1 MVTLTLLE
9 ALENGVGILRKTAI
23 YPITIFK
30 TKKGVNRLPQDPNYD
45 LYKKSQEVAC
55 KRFYPTFVN
64 LDATFNKHEA
74 WDINNPNRYEEE
86 IAIMG
91 CRSRIF
97 ENRRGKKTTLGRG
110 NASFT
115 TINLPRLG
123 ILANKDIQLFYQML
137 EEKIDL
143 VLEQLKE
150 RLEFQTRAKA
160 KQIWYLTK
168 YVSKLGEHL
177 EPEDELGDFVKNF
190 TLGVGYIGLAET
202 LIALTGEH
210 HGESKKAQE
219 LGLEIIKKMK
229 EKVDG
234 YAEKTQLNFAVF
246 ATPGES
252 LSNRFTKLDI
262 KEFGILNGITD
273 KEYYTNSHQIPMAYK
288 MAMSHKIKTES
299 VYHDLTRAGHILRLE
314 FDGDPSENLEAV
326 SAALE
331 LALDSNA
338 GYIGINH
345 NDNYCNTCGNNF
357 KSRNTHE
364 CPECKSED
372 IEVTTSITG
381 YLVGSLSKWNP
392 GKQKEFYDR
401 IGQDPTK

>member
-1 MVTLTLLE
+1 
-9 ALENGVGILRKTAI
+9 
-23 YPITIFK
+23 
-30 TKKGVNRLPQDPNYD
+30 
-45 LYKKSQEVAC
+45 
-55 KRFYPTFVN
+55 
-64 LDATFNKHEA
+64 
-74 WDINNPNRYEEE
+74 
-86 IAIMG
+86 
-91 CRSRIF
+91 
-97 ENRRGKKTTLGRG
+97 
-110 NASFT
+110 
-115 TINLPRLG
+115 
-123 ILANKDIQLFYQML
+123 ML

-150 RLEFQTRAKA
+150 RLEFQARAKA

-202 LIALTGEH
+202 LIALMGEH

-229 EKVDG
+229 EKMDS

-262 KEFGILNGITD
+262 KEFGILSGITD

-345 NDNYCNTCGNNF
+345 NDNYCNACGNNF

-381 YLVGSLSKWNP
+381 YLVGSLSKWNT

>member
-1 MVTLTLLE
+1 METLE
-9 ALENGVGILRKTAI
+9 DGVGILRKTAI
-23 YPITIFK
+23 YPITVFK
-30 TKKGVNRLPQDPNYD
+30 TKKGVNRLPEDPNYD
-45 LYKKSQEVAC
+45 LYKKSQEVTC

-64 LDATFNKHEA
+64 LDATFNQHED
-74 WDINNPNRYEEE
+74 WDINNPFRYEQECS
-86 IAIMG
+86 IMG

-123 ILANKDIQLFYQML
+123 ILSNGDMSVFYQML
-137 EEKIDL
+137 EEKVNL

-150 RLEFQTRAKA
+150 RIEFQARAKA
-160 KQIWYLTK
+160 KQIWYITK
-168 YVSKLGEHL
+168 YVSKLGQNL
-177 EPEDELGDFVKNF
+177 EMEDELGEFAKQF

-210 HGESKKAQE
+210 QGESKKAQE
-219 LGLEIIKKMK
+219 LGIEIIKKIK
-229 EKVDG
+229 KQVDD
-234 YAEKTQLNFAVF
+234 YADKTQLNYAVF
-246 ATPGES
+246 ATPGEA

-262 KEFGILNGITD
+262 KEFGVLKGITD

-288 MAMSHKIKTES
+288 MPMSHKIKTEA
-299 VYHDLTRAGHILRLE
+299 VYHELTRAGHILRLE

-326 SAALE
+326 SNALE

-345 NDNYCNTCGNNF
+345 NDNYCTDCGNNF

-364 CPECKSED
+364 CPKCGSENID
-372 IEVTTSITG
+372 VTTSITG
-381 YLVGSLSKWNP
+381 YLSSSLSKWNT
-392 GKQKEFYDR
+392 GKQLEFYDR
-401 IGQDPTK
+401 VGQDPTK